1 MKKNNYKWI
10 ALSCS
15 TLGALFSV
23 LSGSTLMIALPDIM
37 KDLHAGMGVIMW
49 TIMSYMLMTTIL
61 VPAIGRI
68 ADMIGRKKMFVSGFA
83 VFTAGSV
90 LCSMSTSGTQLL
102 LFRILQS
109 VGGALLVANS
119 TPIVA
124 DAFPKNELG
133 KALGINGMVISIG
146 SVIGPI
152 LGGALLAFGW
162 RSTFY
167 INIPIGIIGTVWS
180 WLKLRELDVLPKKQK
195 FDMKGTLVF
204 SVGILIFLIALSFG
218 GFAGWNGY
226 IILLFAAS
234 IVLLGIFVG
243 IESKVQYPMLDLR
256 LFKTRILAFAYGST
270 LLNGIARGA
279 VTFLLIFY
287 FQGIKGY
294 DPIFSGMLL
303 APFAVAM
310 MVLSPLSG
318 YLSDKYGAASLS
330 SAGLMIS
337 AVGLLGLMRISA
349 STSVVEIIIWE
360 LVIGLG
366 SGMFFS
372 PNTSSIMGAVPPHK
386 RGIAGGVRTMMLNA
400 GSVISIA
407 LAMAIVS
414 SSISPEALQ
423 GLFVGSQVGSQGIA
437 VNQFISGLRTAFLI
451 SCIFSVLAAFMS
463 YLRGEQ
469 PVWASDAS
477 AAGSDQLAS

>member
-90 LCSMSTSGTQLL
+90 LCSLSTSGTQLL

-152 LGGALLAFGW
+152 LGGALLSFGW

-204 SVGILIFLIALSFG
+204 SIGILIFLIALSFG

-243 IESKVQYPMLDLR
+243 IESKVQYPMLDLK

-294 DPIFSGMLL
+294 DPILSGMLL

-349 STSVVEIIIWE
+349 STSIVEIIIWE

-372 PNTSSIMGAVPPHK
+372 PNTSSIMGAVPSHK